1 MNKYLGKVW
10 DKLKK
15 SGVYGI
21 LIIVLFGALLL
32 LLPSGGDDAAPAPE
46 ADATDAEE
54 SFSLAETEA
63 RISGALSSI
72 AGAGRVTVV
81 LTLKTSAESV
91 IAADRSASERS
102 GADGGRDT
110 ERTESAVILGKG
122 GSAQSPVTLKRIYPE
137 YLGALI
143 VAQGAGDAA
152 VRLELTRAVA
162 GLTGLGTDKIT
173 VTKMKNS

>member
-1 MNKYLGKVW
+1 MNSNLGKIW

-32 LLPSGGDDAAPAPE
+32 LLPSGGDDAAVSA
-46 ADATDAEE
+46 ADAPDTEE
-54 SFSLAETEA
+54 TFSLAETEA
-63 RISGALSSI
+63 RISGALSGI
-72 AGAGRVTVV
+72 DGAGRVTVV
-81 LTLKTSAESV
+81 LTLKSSAETV
-91 IAADRSASERS
+91 IAADRKTSEKSA
-102 GADGGRDT
+102 ADGGRDA
-110 ERTESAVILGKG
+110 ELTESAVIIGKG
-122 GSAQSPVTLKRIYPE
+122 GSVQSPVTLKRIYPE

-143 VAQGAGDAA
+143 VAQGAGDAS